1 MSNEDLVSGKVAQ
14 VVSDR
19 EVILN
24 KGEDDGVTEGMYF
37 HLLEE
42 EPVDILDPDN
52 PKVVLGRVRKVKLAV
67 EAVEVAEKLTLA
79 RTFLTR
85 SVNVGGT
92 GMDATMFFSSMRP
105 PKYIEEVQSF
115 KNDDDSSL
123 SKASRKPVV
132 SIGDEFIQILGG
144 EEEAAKSI
152 GFVS

>member
-1 MSNEDLVSGKVAQ
+1 MLNDDLIRGKVAQ

-24 KGEDDGVTEGMYF
+24 KGQNDGIREGMYF
-37 HLLEE
+37 HLLERE
-42 EPVDILDPDN
+42 SVDITDPDN
-52 PKVVLGRVRKVKLAV
+52 PDNVLGTVRKVKLAV
-67 EAVEVAEKLTLA
+67 EAVEVTERLTLA

-92 GMDATMFFSSMRP
+92 GIDAAKLFPSMRP

-115 KNDDDSSL
+115 KNDDENSL
-123 SKASRKPVV
+123 AKASQKPVV
-132 SIGDEFIQILGG
+132 SIGDEFVEIEGG
-144 EEEAAKSI
+144 EDEAAKSI